1 MLWLCR
7 SLQNTADFRLK
18 LCYGLECRRQLV
30 GLDLSLGK
38 TMNVAKKYNRFSLVK
53 IIGVPALCLLTATAS
68 NSASAQSGFVPI
80 GKPQAPI
87 IGGTPQSSGSTRS
100 IAPSGSGSAFS
111 PSARSKPSTRSK
123 PSASSQNF
131 GGINSATI
139 NGRPSFGGLNYAAP
153 QNYVA
158 GQKTAPAS
166 GSGAKTMMPE
176 SPASSPSSMS
186 SPRSL
191 QNASSGQSF
200 GSSRDDSSS
209 SSTSSKAQINV
220 DTCSVHLMDEI
231 MIPAKESGV
240 LAELNVKEGDAVPAR
255 KIIGTIDAT
264 LLEIELERARR
275 RLENAQELASDTS
288 TIEVAKKKYALAKH
302 EYEVAAR
309 LASKGS
315 RSNQERMRAK
325 YSKDTSAAEIVQAKM
340 EQRGAMGQ
348 ARVEEVGVNQ
358 IRQMIKNLRIESEF
372 DGHVLELYKHRG
384 EWVNKGDEIA
394 HFARID
400 RVWVEGTVSS
410 NECNVQDVMG
420 QKTIITLRQAGGD
433 TVKFNGTIVSIPL
446 VMEGGGNRFRVKADV
461 QNRFENGVWLL
472 RPGAQL
478 SMKIDLSPSTAK
490 RSASSMNR

>member
-1 MLWLCR
+1 M
-7 SLQNTADFRLK
+7 
-18 LCYGLECRRQLV
+18 V

-38 TMNVAKKYNRFSLVK
+38 TMNVAKKYNRLSLVK
-53 IIGVPALCLLTATAS
+53 LIGVPTICLLTATVS
-68 NSASAQSGFVPI
+68 DSASAQSGFVPI
-80 GKPQAPI
+80 GKPKSPI
-87 IGGTPQSSGSTRS
+87 IGGTTQDSFSPR
-100 IAPSGSGSAFS
+100 SGSASESGSPFS
-111 PSARSKPSTRSK
+111 PARPST
-123 PSASSQNF
+123 F
-131 GGINSATI
+131 GGVNSAA
-139 NGRPSFGGLNYAAP
+139 GSDRPGFGGLNYGAP
-153 QNYVA
+153 QSEGS
-158 GQKTAPAS
+158 GQKKMA
-166 GSGAKTMMPE
+166 
-176 SPASSPSSMS
+176 ASSPEGSGKKMMPQSNAPATSSMS

-191 QNASSGQSF
+191 QNASSGQLF

-209 SSTSSKAQINV
+209 SSTSSQAQINV

-264 LLEIELERARR
+264 LLEIELERARK

-288 TIEVAKKKYALAKH
+288 SIEVAKKKYALAKH

-325 YSKDTSAAEIVQAKM
+325 YSKDTSAAEVVAAEM

-348 ARVEEVGVNQ
+348 ARVEEVGVKQ
-358 IRQMIKNLRIESEF
+358 IRQMINDLRIESEF

-420 QKTIITLRQAGGD
+420 QKTIITLKQAGGD
-433 TVKFNGTIVSIPL
+433 TVTFNGTIVSIPL

-490 RSASSMNR
+490 RNASRMSR

>member
-1 MLWLCR
+1 
-7 SLQNTADFRLK
+7 
-18 LCYGLECRRQLV
+18 
-30 GLDLSLGK
+30 
-38 TMNVAKKYNRFSLVK
+38 MNAAKKYNKLSLVK
-53 IIGVPALCLLTATAS
+53 IIGVPAMCLLTATAS
-68 NSASAQSGFVPI
+68 DLASAQSGFVPI
-80 GKPQAPI
+80 GKAKSPVTS
-87 IGGTPQSSGSTRS
+87 GTNQSFASPRLGV
-100 IAPSGSGSAFS
+100 PSGSGSAFS
-111 PSARSKPSTRSK
+111 PSK
-123 PSASSQNF
+123 ASSN
-131 GGINSATI
+131 
-139 NGRPSFGGLNYAAP
+139 FGGLNYGAP
-153 QNYVA
+153 QSNAVSP
-158 GQKTAPAS
+158 GQSSTSANK
-166 GSGAKTMMPE
+166 GQMVMPKPRTN
-176 SPASSPSSMS
+176 SNAVVP
-186 SPRSL
+186 SPRLL
-191 QNASSGQSF
+191 QNASTGQSF
-200 GSSRDDSSS
+200 GSSRSENSP
-209 SSTSSKAQINV
+209 SSKAQINV

-264 LLEIELERARR
+264 LLEIELERAEKK
-275 RLENAQELASDTS
+275 LDNAREVASDTS
-288 TIEVAKKKYALAKH
+288 TVEVAKKKYALARH

-315 RSNQERMRAK
+315 RSNQELMRAK
-325 YSKDTSAAEIVQAKM
+325 YSKDTSAAEVIQARM
-340 EQRGAMGQ
+340 EQRVAMGQ
-348 ARVEEVGVNQ
+348 ARVEEVDVKQ
-358 IRQMIKNLRIESEF
+358 IRQMISDLRIESEF
-372 DGHVLELYKHRG
+372 DGHVLELFKHRG

-433 TVKFNGTIVSIPL
+433 AVTFNGTIVSIPL

-490 RSASSMNR
+490 RSGGMNR